1 MFVGTSKE
9 RFFYHNTLICLVRGL
24 TGQNITVDLRN
35 DAYVCGK
42 MDIVDGY
49 MNLSFTNV
57 VYCDPQGNEFF
68 FENMFI
74 QGRNIR
80 YVHIP
85 ETTSIVSTINKE
97 LSSSKKPVAN
107 KKGVNESRKVKK
119 ALKQH
124 LETVASLQ

>member
-1 MFVGTSKE
+1 
-9 RFFYHNTLICLVRGL
+9 
-24 TGQNITVDLRN
+24 
-35 DAYVCGK
+35 